1 MKHTRSSGVTVYIR
15 RSDAEVNVA
24 LNYRR
29 ITCGI
34 TQARIVFIQRDVFMS
49 RRGAPGIELL

>member
-1 MKHTRSSGVTVYIR
+1 MRSSGVTVYIR

-24 LNYRR
+24 LNYWS

-49 RRGAPGIELL
+49 RRGAPGVELL